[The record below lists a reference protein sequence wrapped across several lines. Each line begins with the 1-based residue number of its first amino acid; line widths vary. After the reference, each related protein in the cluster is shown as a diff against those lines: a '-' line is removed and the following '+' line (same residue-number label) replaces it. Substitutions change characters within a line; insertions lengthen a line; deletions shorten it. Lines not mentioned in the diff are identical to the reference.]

1 MYTRIKGAFGHK
13 KYSMAISFPLTVM
26 IWHHD
31 WLVIQGFDQRR
42 PIFDSTLS
50 VDQPFNKVFF
60 WLWIMHPCSRKL
72 TLADFITNKICY
84 LYYILSLYFLNFY
97 LRGRTFCLKRK
108 YSQNIIAWE
117 YLSNFKPKLTSLCQL
132 NAGFLTQFFKPL
144 ENITNFFPRE
154 VLKKGD
160 FHVVYW
166 GLVRSYV

>member
-1 MYTRIKGAFGHK
+1 
-13 KYSMAISFPLTVM
+13 MAISFPLTVM

-160 FHVVYW
+160 FHVVHW
-166 GLVRSYV
+166 GFVRSYV